1 MILTKVL
8 KSKIHRATVTDADV
22 DYEGSISIDS
32 ELMEAARLHT
42 YEMVH
47 VWNITR
53 GSRLVTY
60 AIPGEKGS
68 GTICVNGAA
77 ARLNV
82 KGDLIIIACF
92 VDVDEAAL
100 QSHKPILVHVDS
112 SNGITR
118 AEVGDGRA

>member
-22 DYEGSISIDS
+22 DYEGSVSIDAD
-32 ELMEAARLHT
+32 LMETARLHT

-47 VWNITR
+47 IWNVTS

-60 AIPGEKGS
+60 AIPGERGS

-77 ARLNV
+77 ARLNS
-82 KGDLIIIACF
+82 KGDTVIIASF
-92 VDVDEAAL
+92 VDVDEASLAK
-100 QSHKPILVHVDS
+100 HRPILVHVDS
-112 SNGITR
+112 GNRVTR
-118 AEVGDGRA
+118 AEAGTGRA